1 MWINV
6 KCVTIQK
13 FIIMVQDVMELV
25 NENENFIEIS
35 TEKTMEKR
43 NARKYF
49 TMTNKLQ
56 VVNNNYLEM

>member
-43 NARKYF
+43 DARKYF